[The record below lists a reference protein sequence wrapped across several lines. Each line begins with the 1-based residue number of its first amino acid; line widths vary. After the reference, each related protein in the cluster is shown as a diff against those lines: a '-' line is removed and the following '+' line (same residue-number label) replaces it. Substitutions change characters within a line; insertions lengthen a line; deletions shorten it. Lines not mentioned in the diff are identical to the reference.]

1 MKNQTR
7 NSLKYSIAFAS
18 LFAFVI
24 ALININPFIEPDLVF
39 STAEVQQAE
48 NNPASDLH
56 TTEILATE
64 IHATEIHANPTNSNK
79 KVHDFTPRKV
89 EKIFPAI
96 STLMS
101 SDLPADYEEASRAA
115 FIEKF
120 MQDVDP
126 KIEEI
131 YQTLQAM
138 EQIDF
143 PEKGRYQKIAA
154 MRIQALEEL
163 KARLQ

>member
-1 MKNQTR
+1 MRKQTR
-7 NSLKYSIAFAS
+7 NSLKYLIAFAS

-24 ALININPFIEPDLVF
+24 ALININPFTEQDLVF
-39 STAEVQQAE
+39 SESNVLQAE

-56 TTEILATE
+56 T
-64 IHATEIHANPTNSNK
+64 TEIHANPTNSNK

-89 EKIFPAI
+89 EEIFPAI
-96 STLMS
+96 TTLMS
-101 SDLPADYEEASRAA
+101 SDLPADYDEASRAA
-115 FIEKF
+115 FIEQF

-131 YQTLQAM
+131 YQSLQAM

-143 PEKGRYQKIAA
+143 PEKDRYQKIAA

>member
-39 STAEVQQAE
+39 STAEVQHAE
-48 NNPASDLH
+48 NNLASDLH
-56 TTEILATE
+56 TTEI
-64 IHATEIHANPTNSNK
+64 HANSTNSNK

-101 SDLPADYEEASRAA
+101 SDLPADYDEASRAA
-115 FIEKF
+115 FIEQF

-131 YQTLQAM
+131 YQSLQAM
-138 EQIDF
+138 EEIDF
-143 PEKGRYQKIAA
+143 PEKDRYQKIAA

>member
-39 STAEVQQAE
+39 STAKVQHAE
-48 NNPASDLH
+48 NNPTSDLH
-56 TTEILATE
+56 TTEILATK
-64 IHATEIHANPTNSNK
+64 IHANPTNSNK
-79 KVHDFTPRKV
+79 KVHDFTPMKV
-89 EKIFPAI
+89 EETFPAI
-96 STLMS
+96 TTLMS
-101 SDLPADYEEASRAA
+101 SDLSADYDEASRAA
-115 FIEKF
+115 FIEQF

-131 YQTLQAM
+131 YQSLQAM
-138 EQIDF
+138 EKIDF
-143 PEKGRYQKIAA
+143 PEKEKYKKIAA
-154 MRIQALEEL
+154 MRIQDLEEL